1 MRLVGSKPIRSNVT
15 NANNIFFARFV
26 SLQICDDR
34 SQQAFFA
41 QMMPCVVPYEVIYI
55 SSLPYQFSIFKDM
68 EG

>member
-15 NANNIFFARFV
+15 NANIFFARFV

-34 SQQAFFA
+34 SQQEFFA
-41 QMMPCVVPYEVIYI
+41 QMMSCVVPYEVIYI

-68 EG
+68 GG